1 MPHGWG
7 PSGNTGSDPTP
18 AVTLAFG
25 LGELS
30 ATGEAMSAAHAG
42 GVEIVALV
50 LRHLSCD
57 WGDIDPAWAAAND
70 EAVTNGRPLRSAYR
84 IAGGDA
90 IVVVTTDGARRRT
103 IAFLASETGVDGRWD

>member
-1 MPHGWG
+1 V
-7 PSGNTGSDPTP
+7 
-18 AVTLAFG
+18 ALAFG

-30 ATGEAMSAAHAG
+30 ATSEAMTTAHAG
-42 GVEIVALV
+42 GIEIVALV

-57 WGDIDPAWAAAND
+57 WGDITSAAATAND

-90 IVVVTTDGARRRT
+90 VVVVTTDGPRRRT
-103 IAFLASETGVDGRWD
+103 IAHLAYGTGVDDRWD